1 MTFRVLFWIF
11 LILHVLVCIA
21 VYICLRLRILK
32 FTEQLFPILVFVPF
46 WGFCIAVIAEWN
58 TRRNKSGSRV
68 IALEELH
75 AGADDYRMLHV
86 EEEEAIQEIVPLEEA
101 ILINDTETRRKL
113 MLDIL
118 HQNPAQYI
126 QLLQQARLNDD
137 IEVTHYAST
146 AMMEVQREYE
156 LELQK
161 QEKQLNQT
169 PDDEKALMNCIQT
182 LRRYIDSGLIDD
194 EVLYIQRK
202 RYADLL
208 SKRMEQAPDGKFIFY
223 AAADNYLELE
233 DYSAGHSLIDK
244 VLEKWPEDEN
254 AWFLKLKYCQA
265 TNDGALLTQ
274 TVREIRRRN
283 IYLSPAGKQT
293 LQFWSRSLDRE
304 AEVTT

>member
-1 MTFRVLFWIF
+1 MFRIFFWIC
-11 LILHVLVCIA
+11 LALHILLCIA
-21 VYICLRLRILK
+21 IYLCLRLRILK
-32 FTEQLFPILVFVPF
+32 FTEQLFPIIVFVPF
-46 WGFCIAVIAEWN
+46 WGLLAAAVAEWN
-58 TRRNKSGSRV
+58 TRRHKDGSRT
-68 IALEELH
+68 IELEELH
-75 AGADDYRMLHV
+75 ARADDYRMIRV
-86 EEEEAIQEIVPLEEA
+86 EEEEETQEIVPLEEA

-113 MLDIL
+113 MLEIL

-161 QEKQLNQT
+161 QERQLRQS
-169 PDDEKALMNCIQT
+169 PEDEKALLNCIRT

-208 SKRMEQAPDGKFIFY
+208 SKRMEQAPDDKTVFY
-223 AAADNYLELE
+223 AAADNCLELE
-233 DYSAGHSLIDK
+233 DYSTGNTLIDSI
-244 VLEKWPEDEN
+244 LEKWPEDEN
-254 AWFLKLKYCQA
+254 AWFLKLKYCQK
-265 TNDGALLTQ
+265 TNDGDLLTY
-274 TVREIRRRN
+274 TVKEIRRRN

-293 LQFWSRSLDRE
+293 LQFWSRSLERE
-304 AEVTT
+304 AESV